1 MPQQLP
7 SGRWRTRVRHPRT
20 GKQIS
25 ARLVIGGPDSYAT
38 EPAAK
43 AAEGEARR
51 LLRANVRIGVTVRE
65 FWQEWTTDP
74 LWLRAAES
82 TNLHYRERT
91 EKFVAAYGD
100 LPVRAIGDEHV
111 AAWLRGGKNLGTV
124 KILTTFFNDASSAA
138 AGRLV
143 DRNPFAN
150 LGLPSSRGRRDTQP
164 PTQLGI
170 ARFVAIA
177 DELTPPSFAA
187 FLHSGAYVGMR
198 PGELDALTWEQVD
211 FQAETIV
218 VDRQWNAK
226 TRKFTLPKH
235 GHVRTIALTAPAR
248 DRLLALP
255 HESEFVF
262 TTHRGSHYRPS
273 SRSHHWN
280 RVRCT
285 AGLADVEF
293 YLATRHYFCW
303 FACNVLRL
311 TPEDAADQLGHRDGG
326 KLVRELYGHLGGA
339 FARERIR
346 EAFEHAPELPVPLRA
361 TG

>member
-20 GKQIS
+20 GKQLS
-25 ARLVIGGPDSYAT
+25 ARMIIGGPDTYAT
-38 EPAAK
+38 EPAAA
-43 AAEGEARR
+43 AAEAEARKV
-51 LLRANVRIGVTVRE
+51 LRSSARVGVTVRE
-65 FWQEWTTDP
+65 FWNEWTTDS
-74 LWLRAAES
+74 LWLRPAAS
-82 TNLHYRERT
+82 TNIHNRERT

-100 LPVRAIGDEHV
+100 LPIRTICDDHV
-111 AAWLRGGKNLGTV
+111 AAWLKGGKNRGTA
-124 KILTTFFNDASSAA
+124 KNLLTFFNDAASAA

-143 DRNPFAN
+143 DRNPFAK
-150 LGLPSSRGRRDTQP
+150 LGLPSSRGRRDVQP
-164 PTQLGI
+164 PSQI
-170 ARFVAIA
+170 EVARFVAIA

-187 FLHSGAYVGMR
+187 FLHTGVFEGMR
-198 PGELDALTWEQVD
+198 PGELDALTWPQID
-211 FQAETIV
+211 FQAETIL

-226 TRKFTLPKH
+226 TREFTLPKH
-235 GHVRTIALTAPAR
+235 GHVRTIALTAPSR
-248 DRLLALP
+248 ERLLSLP

-262 TTHRGSHYRPS
+262 TTLRGSHYRPS
-273 SRSHHWN
+273 SRTHHWN

-285 AGLADVEF
+285 AELGDVEF

-303 FACNVLRL
+303 YACNVLRL

-339 FARERIR
+339 SARERIR
-346 EAFEHAPELPVPLRA
+346 EAFEHAPELPIPLRA